1 MPKGREHV
9 YVCVYCVYG
18 TCVHARAVG
27 CVYTRVCIVWCM
39 CIWYAHMECVCIVCI
54 NACVH
59 IYAACCVCTHVSL
72 CGDCAY
78 GLFVWGVCVCGTWVH
93 IYVVMCVHMC
103 VVYVCMVCSHALC
116 VCVHVK
122 GA

>member
-27 CVYTRVCIVWCM
+27 CVFTRVCIVWCM

-78 GLFVWGVCVCGTWVH
+78 GLFVWRVCVCGTWVH

-116 VCVHVK
+116 VCVRVK

>member
-9 YVCVYCVYG
+9 CVCVYCVYG
-18 TCVHARAVG
+18 TCVHARAVD

-39 CIWYAHMECVCIVCI
+39 CIWYAQMECVCIVCI

-59 IYAACCVCTHVSL
+59 IYAACYVCTHVSL

-78 GLFVWGVCVCGTWVH
+78 GLFVWGVCVWYMGAH
-93 IYVVMCVHMC
+93 ICCHMC
-103 VVYVCMVCSHALC
+103 THVCGICVYGMFTCSVC
-116 VCVHVK
+116 VCVRVK